1 MMENYLQLYLQ
12 IMENFYNVNRLKLNP
27 SKTKYLITCNK
38 QAKAEI
44 KDWKLTLDKEIIY
57 PSGNVR
63 ILGVL
68 FSSDNTFTV
77 YCNNL
82 IAQINYRFINIMKVK
97 N

>member
-1 MMENYLQLYLQ
+1 MENYY
-12 IMENFYNVNRLKLNP
+12 IINKLKLN
-27 SKTKYLITCNK
+27 SNKTKYLINCNK

-44 KDWKLTLDKEIIY
+44 NNFKLTLDKETIY

-68 FSSDNTFTV
+68 FSTDNTFTV
-77 YCNNL
+77 YCNDL

-97 N
+97 KLTNQETRLVL